1 MKQQAALAPA
11 ARSQRLTSTDVLI
24 VGGGI
29 MGCATAYYLAREGVD
44 VVVIDRNDVNA
55 ESSGGN
61 AGSLHVMMISRF
73 FKSVDPSWVR
83 GREVLLPL
91 MLRAIETWQDLAGK
105 LGRDIDL
112 KLTGGLMVAETGEQ
126 MDVLERKTEVEF
138 RHGLDVDILT
148 GSDLRR
154 AAPYLSPAIIGAER
168 CANEG
173 KVSPILATPALAEGA
188 EQAGARILRAT
199 ELVALTETDKGYEAH
214 TSTGVIATKRVVN
227 AAGASAGKVGAMA
240 AICLPIRRFP
250 RHMNVTEAAPALF
263 APLLQHA
270 GRLLTLKQVSN
281 GTVLIGGGWPSQ
293 PDETR
298 NRLRI
303 KRTSIEG
310 NLEVA
315 RRVVPGVGRL
325 RLLRTW
331 PGVIVLTPDG
341 NGILGEVPNRPGL
354 FNAVPPN
361 MGYTAAPLCA
371 RLLTEVLLGKS
382 PSLDISSLAVGRF
395 AHAGARPEG
404 RS

>member
-11 ARSQRLTSTDVLI
+11 TRPPRLTSTDVLI

-29 MGCATAYYLAREGVD
+29 IGCATAYYLAREGVD

-55 ESSGGN
+55 EGSGSN

-73 FKSVDPSWVR
+73 FKSVDPMWVR
-83 GREVLLPL
+83 GREELLPL
-91 MLRAIETWQDLAGK
+91 LLHAIETWQDLAGE

-112 KLTGGLMVAETGEQ
+112 EQCGGLMVAETREQ
-126 MDVLERKTEVEF
+126 LEVLKRKAELEL

-148 GSDLRR
+148 GGDLRR

-173 KVSPILATPALAEGA
+173 KVSPILATPALAESAG
-188 EQAGARILRAT
+188 QGGARILRST
-199 ELVALTETDKGYEAH
+199 ELVALTATDTGYEAH
-214 TSTGVIATKRVVN
+214 TSAGVITARRVVN

-240 AICLPIRRFP
+240 AIRLPIRRYP
-250 RHMNVTEAAPALF
+250 RHMNVTEAGPTLF

-270 GRLLTLKQVSN
+270 DRLLTLKQASN
-281 GTVLIGGGWPSQ
+281 GTVLIGGGWPSE
-293 PDETR
+293 PDGTG

-303 KRTSIEG
+303 RRTSIEG

-315 RRVVPGVGRL
+315 RRVIPKVGRL

-341 NGILGEVPNRPGL
+341 NGILGEVPNHPGL

-371 RLLTEVLLGKS
+371 RLLTEVMLGRS
-382 PSLDISSLAVGRF
+382 PSLDISGLAVDRF
-395 AHAGARPEG
+395 GH
-404 RS
+404 